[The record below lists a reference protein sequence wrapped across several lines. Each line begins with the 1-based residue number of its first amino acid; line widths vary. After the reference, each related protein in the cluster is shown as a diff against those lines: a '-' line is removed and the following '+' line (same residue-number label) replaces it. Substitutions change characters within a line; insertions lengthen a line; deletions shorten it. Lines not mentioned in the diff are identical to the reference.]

1 MSKTILI
8 TGGSRGIGEAV
19 VREAAG
25 KMNVAFTYM
34 NSEKR
39 ALELERELND
49 KFGVN
54 SEVSANAP
62 VCGGKVLAIKCDVRD
77 RDSVKSAVEAVKKRF
92 GKIDILVNN
101 AGIACDGLLIDLSED
116 EWKNCFSVNV
126 DGVFNATKAVL
137 PDMLSDMSGSVVNVS
152 SVWGIVGASNEV
164 AYSSAKAAVIGF
176 TKALAKE
183 VAPMGVRVNAVAP
196 GAVDTDMMTAYGKD
210 TVDALCRDSIPL
222 GRLGKPEEIAKTV
235 LFVADNAYMSGAV
248 VSVDGLLS

>member
-8 TGGSRGIGEAV
+8 TGGSRGIGEAI

-34 NSEKR
+34 NSEEKAR
-39 ALELERELND
+39 ALESELND
-49 KFGVN
+49 KFGGVY
-54 SEVSANAP
+54 SV
-62 VCGGKVLAIKCDVRD
+62 KCDVRD
-77 RDSVKSAVEAVKKRF
+77 KDSVKNAVEVVKQRF

-116 EWKNCFSVNV
+116 EWKNCFSVSV
-126 DGVFNATKAVL
+126 DGVFNVTKAVL

-183 VAPMGVRVNAVAP
+183 VAPMRVRVNAIAP
-196 GAVDTDMMTAYGKD
+196 GAIDTDMMAAYGKD
-210 TVDALCRDSIPL
+210 TIDALCRDSIPL
-222 GRLGKPEEIAKTV
+222 GRLGKAEEVAKTV

-248 VSVDGLLS
+248 VSVDGLLL